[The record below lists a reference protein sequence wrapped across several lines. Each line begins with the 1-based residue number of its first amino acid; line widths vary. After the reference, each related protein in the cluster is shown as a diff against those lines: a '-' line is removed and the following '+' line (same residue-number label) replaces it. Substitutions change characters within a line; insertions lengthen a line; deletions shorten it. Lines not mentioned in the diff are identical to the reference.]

1 MTNFVGRLGVTLGLD
16 SAEFSRGIDG
26 AINKLDKFASQA
38 KNYMPIVAASFAAA
52 TTAAL
57 QYADELADVAKAN
70 DVAISSVIQLRN
82 ALASSGGEA
91 GNASKFLSSFTQ
103 YIDKA
108 AEGSFEAQKA
118 LKSMGIS
125 LEDIKTLSID
135 QLFRRAAQGLSEMDD
150 AVTRNAKGMELFG
163 KASKGVDLVGFNNE
177 LNKVSKLSADHEKGI
192 KAAAEAYDL
201 LAERSRNSMQTLAAL
216 VGPTIKSAIEWF
228 DKLTAAIKK
237 SGDEYLETAKKYEKL
252 LAILPGARLLAVGLP
267 QPGSKGPVSE
277 ADMEAQAAMM
287 ANIGGNPQ
295 RRIGVAG
302 INKDAEAAAKKEQET
317 RIRVM
322 RLREQDKQRQIK
334 EAEELYEY
342 QRKGREAEEEAE
354 KKRQKQLQDAEFAK
368 QEQRDGDLR
377 AQFELDDLRQKAD
390 IDLQNRQAQEM
401 KSIDRQKIM
410 LDLADKGLLM
420 KAREYQFAQEILQA
434 QFRYQDAAKQIRE
447 DQTLT
452 DAAKEAAM
460 IRLKNLT
467 EAEFDL
473 AKQRLALAEKMQN
486 ETFAKGFLTAMIQSA
501 QNATSAFDYGRQAFD
516 SMIGSMSN
524 ALTQFVR
531 TGKLS
536 FKDLA
541 RSIISDLIAIQ
552 LRAQATALFSRLI
565 GGMMTGPTVGPGMA
579 AQALP
584 SSFNQFLAARAEGGP
599 VSGGSPYLVG
609 ERGPELFV
617 PNRSGAIVPTNQLA
631 GVMGGGQT
639 INYNGP
645 FIQQMSA
652 IDTQS
657 GVQFLAQNKQAIW
670 AANQSAQ
677 RSLPV
682 SR

>member
-277 ADMEAQAAMM
+277 AEMEAQAAMM

-295 RRIGVAG
+295 RRVGVAG

-354 KKRQKQLQDAEFAK
+354 KKRQKQLQDAEFSR
-368 QEQRDGDLR
+368 QEQRDSDLR

-401 KSIDRQKIM
+401 KSIDRQRIM
-410 LDLADKGLLM
+410 LDLADKGLFM

-434 QFRYQDAAKQIRE
+434 QFRYEDAAKQIQE

-452 DAAKEAAM
+452 ATAKEAAM

-467 EAEFDL
+467 EAEFNL
-473 AKQRLALAEKMQN
+473 AKQRLALADKYQN
-486 ETFAKGFLTAMIQSA
+486 ASFGEGFFASMVQTA
-501 QNATSAFDYGRQAFD
+501 QNATSAFQYGQQAFD
-516 SMIGSMSN
+516 SMVGSMSN

-565 GGMMTGPTVGPGMA
+565 GGMFTGPTVGPGMA
-579 AQALP
+579 AAALP
-584 SSFNQFLAARAEGGP
+584 AGFDQYLAGRADGGP
-599 VSGGSPYLVG
+599 VMGNSPYLVG

-617 PNRSGAIVPTNQLA
+617 PNRSGTIVPTNQLA
-631 GVMGGGQT
+631 NAMGGGQT

-645 FIQQMSA
+645 FIQNMSA

-657 GVQFLAQNKQAIW
+657 GVQFLAQNKQAVW